1 MKLVQK
7 ILSHGLLIAFIV
19 AAFFIYTNRMELFPQ
34 WFARSA
40 PATAGHSQVKT
51 KSPAIAAKQ
60 ESRPDVGGDAQV
72 PVSVKP
78 DTAVSEPIG
87 ETPATAS
94 EDRQVQASAAAVQP
108 EPAGVQEHPANDEPE
123 PVFRPLT
130 ETEPVEVADAVSGD
144 EAGSQEAEVISALP
158 EQEVAATT
166 EQAAATGQDAAA
178 ASDFQQRL
186 ELARAY
192 FWQRDIRA
200 ALQTY
205 QSLAESY
212 PERAEVWGELGNLY
226 FNIGKVPAAM
236 NSYAHAVELL
246 VEQGDA
252 VRARELLNVMYRLDA
267 RGASQFE
274 MHLRQTG
281 G

>member
-1 MKLVQK
+1 MKLIQK
-7 ILSHGLLIAFIV
+7 IVSHGLLIAFIV

-60 ESRPDVGGDAQV
+60 KSRPDVIKEKQA

-78 DTAVSEPIG
+78 DTAVSEPVV
-87 ETPATAS
+87 ETPAAAS
-94 EDRQVQASAAAVQP
+94 EDKQVQASAAAVQST
-108 EPAGVQEHPANDEPE
+108 GVQEHPANDEPE

-130 ETEPVEVADAVSGD
+130 ETEPVEVTDAVSGD
-144 EAGSQEAEVISALP
+144 KTGSQETEVINAPP
-158 EQEVAATT
+158 EEEVVAATG
-166 EQAAATGQDAAA
+166 QAATGQDVAA

-186 ELARAY
+186 ELARAH

-212 PERAEVWGELGNLY
+212 PERAEVRGELGNLY
-226 FNIGKVPAAM
+226 FNIGRVPDAM

-246 VEQGDA
+246 IEQGDA

-267 RGASQFE
+267 RRASQFE